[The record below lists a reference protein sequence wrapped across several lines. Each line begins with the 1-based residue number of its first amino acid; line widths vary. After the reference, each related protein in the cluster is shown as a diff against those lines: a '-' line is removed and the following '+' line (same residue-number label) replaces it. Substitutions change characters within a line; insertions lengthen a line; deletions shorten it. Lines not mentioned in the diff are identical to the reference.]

1 MDKIDN
7 LRQQIDILDDSIM
20 KLLNTRFDV
29 TTEIGKIKS
38 INNINIIN
46 QNREDFILNKSS
58 KYSHFPS
65 IIKVYNTIFI
75 ESKKL
80 QKKD

>member
-7 LRQQIDILDDSIM
+7 LRQQIDILDESIM

-38 INNINIIN
+38 INNINITN
-46 QNREDFILNKSS
+46 QNREDFILHKSS

-65 IIKVYNTIFI
+65 IIEVYNTIFI